1 MKLKNTE
8 HLINSV
14 RLTVFCLKEDDRLL
28 LDKLLSALNSDS
40 NVCASIINL
49 DEKAAVETDVA
60 LNKNKFTIY
69 ASCINELIPSVERS
83 NAHLI
88 ATVSVE
94 KYSDWRSIH
103 FKVAEELKD
112 KVCFVRLITNQDNSD
127 IRLQIESGENAWQ
140 YIPYCLDEKG
150 NLCETN

>member
-1 MKLKNTE
+1 MGLHNTK
-8 HLINSV
+8 HLIFSV
-14 RLTVFCLKEDDRLL
+14 RLTVFCLKEGDGIL
-28 LDKLLSALNSDS
+28 LDKLLSTLNSEG
-40 NVCASIINL
+40 NVCTSIINL
-49 DEKAAVETDVA
+49 DEKATVKTDVE

-69 ASCINELIPSVERS
+69 ASCINDLMSFAEQS

-88 ATVSVE
+88 ALVSVD

-103 FKVAEELKD
+103 FRIAEELKD
-112 KVCFVRLITNQDNSD
+112 KICFVRFAQNEDGSD
-127 IRLQIESGENAWQ
+127 IHLQIESGENAWQ